1 MLLTTRGQS
10 TSARSLPVLFLGFV
24 GSIQLGDPVI
34 ASLALV
40 RATQALAFSP
50 TTQALA
56 AAISTLALAATVVP
70 AGVVADK
77 LGRRRLL
84 ILALLLTA
92 VGDVITAV
100 APVPWVYL
108 VGRALAGIG
117 LGAVFAGSFAFVR
130 DVVTPRVLPAALGVY
145 AAMCLV
151 PLFVYMPLGA
161 ALAGTNWRLAFLLI
175 PVVATVAAGLC
186 RLILPMLPPVVV
198 AQSRQFW
205 GLAVLGVA
213 IVSLLIGVSSVANS
227 LTAPSTWI
235 PLTVGVLALG
245 GFGLIEAR
253 AEFPSFP
260 VGLVKSP
267 LFLVGAIGGFA
278 WNAATATGQLLSS
291 NLWQYVDGYTPLAA
305 SLRQLPMMAFSIM
318 ASLYAG
324 HVIGR
329 GRSAVVVL
337 AIGGV
342 VTTVGLAVTG
352 LLAPGSDG
360 VWFLL
365 ALCVVFFGS
374 GVMTVPQSQMFIQEA
389 PAEFYGPVTS
399 SRVSVGQFA
408 YAVGL
413 AGGAAIASSVTTAR
427 LAADTGQPPSAAA
440 AQVADFI
447 AGDQGA
453 AGVVSQYY
461 VSGFTAA
468 MVAFAGVVALCTLV
482 ITLLGRRATAHAMA
496 TATAQAGHT

>member
-1 MLLTTRGQS
+1 MATPLVRS
-10 TSARSLPVLFLGFV
+10 TSAHSRPVLFLGFV
-24 GSIQLGDPVI
+24 GSIQLGDPVV

-50 TTQALA
+50 ATQALA

-92 VGDVITAV
+92 GGDLLTAA

-108 VGRALAGIG
+108 VGRAVAGVG

-130 DVVTPRVLPAALGVY
+130 DVVTTTALPAALGVF

-151 PLFVYMPLGA
+151 PLFIYMPLGS
-161 ALAGTNWRLAFLLI
+161 ALAGVDWRLAFLLI
-175 PVVATVAAGLC
+175 PVVALVAAGLC
-186 RLILPMLPPVVV
+186 VPILPKIPPLVL

-205 GLAVLGVA
+205 GLAVLGVG
-213 IVSLLIGVSSVANS
+213 IVSLLIGVSSLANS
-227 LTAPSTWI
+227 LTAPGTLI
-235 PLTVGVLALG
+235 PLALG
-245 GFGLIEAR
+245 FVAIGAFGLIEAR

-278 WNAATATGQLLSS
+278 WNAATAVGQLLSS
-291 NLWQYVDGYTPLAA
+291 NLWQYVDGLTPLAA
-305 SLRQLPMMAFSIM
+305 SLRQLPMMAFSII

-337 AIGGV
+337 ALGGV
-342 VTTVGLAVTG
+342 ATTVGLAFTG
-352 LLAPGSDG
+352 VLAADSTGG
-360 VWFLL
+360 WFLL
-365 ALCVVFFGS
+365 ALCMVFFGC
-374 GVMTVPQSQMFIQEA
+374 GVMTVPQGQMFIQEA
-389 PAEFYGPVTS
+389 PPDFYGPVTS

-413 AGGAAIASSVTTAR
+413 AGGAAIASSVTAAR
-427 LAADTGQPPSAAA
+427 LAEGTSTSNADAAG
-440 AQVADFI
+440 QVADFI
-447 AGDQGA
+447 AGDAGA
-453 AGVVSQYY
+453 TAAVAPYY
-461 VSGFTAA
+461 VSGFAVA
-468 MVAFAGVVALCTLV
+468 MVAFAVVIAVCTLAIV
-482 ITLLGRRATAHAMA
+482 FLGRRATARTRHV
-496 TATAQAGHT
+496 